1 MSSLDQRST
10 EDVRPNFAGMLA
22 RASSSEERGRKWLA
36 EDKPASSDE
45 EITSLS
51 YEQALR
57 KHARRPAVDQTS
69 ERIDRL
75 ATMAAEALEE
85 RRKQAKAIEQEP
97 IIEELRKT
105 DNFAA
110 GESAAFNLFD
120 EELPSDTVH
129 FTTPG
134 PQPATEVIK
143 AVETKAVSITLRV
156 SQQEANQLRKR
167 AADAGLTVSAYIRS
181 CVCEADLL
189 RAQVKSALIE
199 MRQAGTQTN
208 FNSSANRHWWGRLV
222 ARG

>member
-1 MSSLDQRST
+1 MSSLEQRST

-22 RASSSEERGRKWLA
+22 RASSSEERARKWLA
-36 EDKPASSDE
+36 EDESIPSDE

-57 KHARRPAVDQTS
+57 KHARRPSVDQTS
-69 ERIDRL
+69 ERIDRV

-85 RRKQAKAIEQEP
+85 RRKQARVIEQEP
-97 IIEELRKT
+97 IIEEPGRSN
-105 DNFAA
+105 NFAA
-110 GESAAFNLFD
+110 AESAAFNLFD
-120 EELPSDTVH
+120 EKLPGDTVQ
-129 FTTPG
+129 FSTPL
-134 PQPATEVIK
+134 PQPSTEVIK
-143 AVETKAVSITLRV
+143 AAETKAVSVTLRV

-167 AADAGLTVSAYIRS
+167 AATAGLTVSAYIRS

-199 MRQAGTQTN
+199 MRQASTQTN
-208 FNSSANRHWWGRLV
+208 VNSSANRHWWGRLV